1 MSTGLS
7 NAFITLFEAE
17 VKQAYQGD
25 AVLRNSVRMRS
36 NVTGSTVKFPKVGKG
51 VAQVRT
57 PQTDIVP
64 LNTDFSQVTAT
75 MTDYIAAEY
84 SDIFNQAKVNFDERQ
99 ELAQVVGKAIARRE
113 DQIIIDVMEAA
124 SPGSTIAN
132 TVVTSGSAGASD
144 LNIGKIIAAK
154 KALDAA
160 NVPDCSKLPVIFIGP
175 ITVNVLEPL
184 TVNEP
189 VILTAKSS
197 PAALADGELIVSVEP
212 LTSIWDAKY
221 ILPHLCFGFPRV
233 SSFPEGNKLPTVI
246 VVTAF
251 PSKSY
256 KRLLLPV
263 FCNRF
268 WKVDDMNLFVKSNDI
283 SYNPYFLF
291 DNL

>member
-1 MSTGLS
+1 
-7 NAFITLFEAE
+7 
-17 VKQAYQGD
+17 
-25 AVLRNSVRMRS
+25 MRS

-144 LNIGKIIAAK
+144 LNI
-154 KALDAA
+154 
-160 NVPDCSKLPVIFIGP
+160 
-175 ITVNVLEPL
+175 
-184 TVNEP
+184 
-189 VILTAKSS
+189 
-197 PAALADGELIVSVEP
+197 
-212 LTSIWDAKY
+212 
-221 ILPHLCFGFPRV
+221 
-233 SSFPEGNKLPTVI
+233 
-246 VVTAF
+246 
-251 PSKSY
+251 
-256 KRLLLPV
+256 
-263 FCNRF
+263 
-268 WKVDDMNLFVKSNDI
+268 
-283 SYNPYFLF
+283 
-291 DNL
+291 

>member
-17 VKQAYQGD
+17 GKQAYQGD

-113 DQIIIDVMEAA
+113 DQIIIDVM
-124 SPGSTIAN
+124 
-132 TVVTSGSAGASD
+132 
-144 LNIGKIIAAK
+144 
-154 KALDAA
+154 
-160 NVPDCSKLPVIFIGP
+160 
-175 ITVNVLEPL
+175 
-184 TVNEP
+184 
-189 VILTAKSS
+189 
-197 PAALADGELIVSVEP
+197 
-212 LTSIWDAKY
+212 
-221 ILPHLCFGFPRV
+221 
-233 SSFPEGNKLPTVI
+233 
-246 VVTAF
+246 
-251 PSKSY
+251 
-256 KRLLLPV
+256 
-263 FCNRF
+263 
-268 WKVDDMNLFVKSNDI
+268 
-283 SYNPYFLF
+283 
-291 DNL
+291 